1 MTNSNK
7 SNKLVN
13 TGNKENKKRN
23 WSETYSR
30 VVADIKTVAKFK
42 KQIKK
47 HNKGL
52 DNKDKKISQVGA
64 ATEALKLWMEKN
76 E

>member
-1 MTNSNK
+1 MNNTDKN
-7 SNKLVN
+7 NKLVS
-13 TGNKENKKRN
+13 NKKTTRK

-42 KQIKK
+42 KTIAK

-52 DNKDKKISQVGA
+52 DRDKQISQVGA
-64 ATEALKLWMEKN
+64 ATEALKLWLEKN
-76 E
+76 SI